1 MAVIEA
7 GQWLRNGERLALP
20 WSADRAL
27 QFGDGLFETMAV
39 NQGRIAFIERHLERL
54 QLGCER
60 LGIEAPLPS
69 QLEDELRKVIPETGP
84 AVVKLILTAGSGGR
98 GYQRPVPQMP
108 VRYIARF
115 PWPEKGPESLAVLCC
130 RLRLS
135 RQPRLAGI
143 KHCNRLEQVL
153 ARQEIMEAG
162 CDEGLLMDTE
172 GNVIE
177 GVTANIFAV
186 RKGRLLTPELDQAGV
201 AGILRARVLEVAAQS
216 GISVRV
222 TAMDLNDILEA
233 EEIFM
238 CNSLIGVRPVHR
250 LSSDGQDHHWSTG
263 SITTRLQTEINEW
276 R

>member
-1 MAVIEA
+1 MAMIEA
-7 GQWLRNGERLALP
+7 GQWLKNGEPLALP

-27 QFGDGLFETMAV
+27 QFGDGVFETMAA
-39 NQGRIAFIERHLERL
+39 NHGQIAFVERHLERL

-60 LGIEAPLPS
+60 LGIKAPLPS
-69 QLEDELRKVIPETGP
+69 PLEEELRKVIPETGP
-84 AVVKLILTAGSGGR
+84 AVVKLIVTAGSGGR
-98 GYQRPVPQMP
+98 GYQRPVPQES
-108 VRYIARF
+108 VRYIACF
-115 PWPEKGPESLAVLCC
+115 PWPEKGPENLSLLRC

-153 ARQEIMEAG
+153 ARQEVMEAD

-172 GNVIE
+172 GHVIE
-177 GVTANIFAV
+177 GVAANIFAV
-186 RKGRLLTPELDQAGV
+186 REGRLLTPELDQAGV

-233 EEIFM
+233 EELFM
-238 CNSLIGVRPVHR
+238 CNSLMGVRPVHR
-250 LSSDGQDHHWSTG
+250 LSSDGQDHHWTTG
-263 SITTRLQTEINEW
+263 SITTRLQSEINEW